1 MTAKDSSD
9 MHEVGMAMRR
19 RLLGDDGAEALAKT
33 QAISPKIARWMVEN
47 LFGEVFGDNTLD
59 LKTRSLCTLSAL
71 IVLGNDGP
79 LGNHIRG
86 ALRIGITKEELSALI
101 TQMVW
106 YAGLPAAIR
115 ALGILTGELAKQ
127 K

>member
-1 MTAKDSSD
+1 MTAKGSSD
-9 MHEVGMAMRR
+9 MHEIGMAMRR
-19 RLLGDDGAEALAKT
+19 RLLGDDGAAALAKAE
-33 QAISPKIARWMVEN
+33 AISPKMARWMIEN
-47 LFGEVFGDNTLD
+47 LFGEVFGDDTLD

-71 IVLGNDGP
+71 IVLGNEGP

-101 TQMVW
+101 TQMLW
-106 YAGLPAAIR
+106 YAGLPAAFR
-115 ALGILTGELAKQ
+115 ALGILMSELAKQ

>member
-1 MTAKDSSD
+1 

-19 RLLGDDGAEALAKT
+19 RLLGDDGAEALAKAE
-33 QAISPKIARWMVEN
+33 AISPKMARWMIEN
-47 LFGEVFGDNTLD
+47 LFGEVFGDDTLD

-71 IVLGNDGP
+71 IVLGNEGP

-101 TQMVW
+101 THMLW
-106 YAGLPAAIR
+106 YAGLPAAFR
-115 ALGILTGELAKQ
+115 ALGILMSELAKQ